1 MARIKRHRILVW
13 ASGGILLAAGIGV
26 VVASSHAPLASGA
39 DDIPLA
45 QVKRGE
51 IDIQVR
57 ATGELRASRSIM
69 LSAPSIGGDALQLN
83 HIVRTGQTVKKGD
96 VVFEF
101 DPSEQLYKLEQ
112 NRSEL
117 QQAEQEITKAQAD
130 AAVLAA
136 VDQVTLLKDR
146 YSVRRAELDVQK
158 NELLSKIDAEKND
171 LALVQAKRVLAEQ
184 EKDIESHK
192 ASGQAAT
199 YLAQEKYNKAKLGM
213 DEAQQNLDKMRV
225 TAPIDGLVSIQKNIY
240 VMGGIMFTGMVLPD
254 YHEGDQVQ
262 PGASIAQVVDPQ
274 GLDLT
279 SKIAEQDRSNVSVG
293 QAAQVV
299 FDALPGQVFHGTVTS
314 VGGMTVRQFFA
325 ANTSGNFDVSI
336 RLANEDPRLRSGFTA
351 QIVFLGGTKK
361 DVLYL
366 PRVAIFLKDGKRI
379 VYVKKGNGYEQRE
392 VKIQSENESRA
403 AIQGVEEGS
412 SVAMVDPTAPLKTTG
427 SAATAGSG
435 GIGET
440 P

>member
-1 MARIKRHRILVW
+1 MARIRRHRILIW
-13 ASGGILLAAGIGV
+13 ALVGILLAAGIGV
-26 VVASSHAPLASGA
+26 VVASSHVPLAAGA

-57 ATGELRASRSIM
+57 AMGELRASHSIM
-69 LSAPSIGGDALQLN
+69 LSAPSVGGDALQLT
-83 HIVRTGQTVKKGD
+83 HIVRTGQSVKKGD

-117 QQAEQEITKAQAD
+117 QQAQQEIIKAQAD

-146 YSVRRAELDVQK
+146 YSVRRAELDVEK

-184 EKDIESHK
+184 ENDIESHK

-213 DEAQQNLDKMRV
+213 DQAQQNLDKMRV
-225 TAPIDGLVSIQKNIY
+225 TAPMDGLVSIQKNVF

-262 PGASIAQVVDPQ
+262 SGASIAQVVDPQ

-279 SKIAEQDRSNVSVG
+279 SKISEQDRSNVYVG
-293 QAAQVV
+293 QPAQVV
-299 FDALPGQVFHGTVTS
+299 FDALPGQVFHGTVKS
-314 VGGMTVRQFFA
+314 VGGMTVRQFFS
-325 ANTSGNFDVSI
+325 ANTSGSFDVSI
-336 RLANEDPRLRSGFTA
+336 QLANEDPRLRSGFTA
-351 QIVFLGGTKK
+351 QIIFRGGAKK
-361 DVLYL
+361 NVLYL

-379 VYVKKGNGYEQRE
+379 VYVKKGTGYEQRE
-392 VKIQSENESRA
+392 VKIQSQSESRA
-403 AIQGVEEGS
+403 AVDGVEEGS
-412 SVAMVDPTAPLKTTG
+412 IVAMVDPTAPAKTTG
-427 SAATAGSG
+427 PTATG
-435 GIGET
+435 GIGGG